1 MPARPTREGR
11 SMASAVTGRLC
22 GEPPHNT
29 LPGWQQRCSLP
40 AGAHL
45 MQAGAGEVELREGG
59 PVVIRHIRPAAEEDQ
74 GVGVADQRPHV
85 HFDVGLLL
93 GRRMVTGIPA
103 RAGRKSPSQSFLE
116 SWAPPAHGSAS
127 CKSLGGG
134 ILQTFDIP
142 TVGLCIPPF
151 PALADAPSTY
161 AVPGPRLGP
170 RQMLHDI
177 LPQHT
182 RRVMGRTDADSCRTG
197 QWG

>member
-11 SMASAVTGRLC
+11 STASAVTGRPC

-127 CKSLGGG
+127 CKSLGGAFYRP
-134 ILQTFDIP
+134 LTSQPSDSAFLLSLPWRT
-142 TVGLCIPPF
+142 L
-151 PALADAPSTY
+151 PALTLCQAPGWAPDKCCMTSCLSTL
-161 AVPGPRLGP
+161 VG
-170 RQMLHDI
+170 
-177 LPQHT
+177 
-182 RRVMGRTDADSCRTG
+182 
-197 QWG
+197 